1 MKLAWAAGV
10 RSWHRVPSGRQA
22 LAGRLSRIVA
32 PLKSAPRLI
41 TAAYKR
47 GTITPP
53 PVPDSLRKRQDPPA
67 DRPPPGS
74 EGKGKLVRAE
84 GLEPSRALRPNG
96 FSYRLRLSP
105 SLLFCQGL
113 GSGLSLHRVPDTFP
127 VFRCCPSSLYT
138 FPAVSGRTWLG
149 IAMLQGSPT
158 LSSSASPVS
167 RRALK
172 FAFKSV
178 RCNYN

>member
-1 MKLAWAAGV
+1 
-10 RSWHRVPSGRQA
+10 

-67 DRPPPGS
+67 GRPQPGS

-96 FSYRLRLSP
+96 FSYP
-105 SLLFCQGL
+105 STAFAA
-113 GSGLSLHRVPDTFP
+113 
-127 VFRCCPSSLYT
+127 
-138 FPAVSGRTWLG
+138 PAVLPGFGVWTIPSPCPGYVSGFQVL
-149 IAMLQGSPT
+149 
-158 LSSSASPVS
+158 PV
-167 RRALK
+167 
-172 FAFKSV
+172 
-178 RCNYN
+178 